1 MFQSLSATPQEL
13 ALRKNGDEFYKS
25 ADIEFKTNSNVVRV
39 DSGANLVETQDGET
53 YNYDYLVLASGGS
66 PRTLDI
72 TKNVPNV
79 YLLRTPEDGNA
90 IGMQIDHP
98 ILKYEI

>member
-1 MFQSLSATPQEL
+1 M
-13 ALRKNGDEFYKS
+13 
-25 ADIEFKTNSNVVRV
+25 VRV
-39 DSGANLVETQDGET
+39 DSGANLVETQDGDT

-90 IGMQIDHP
+90 IGMDIDLP

>member
-1 MFQSLSATPQEL
+1 M
-13 ALRKNGDEFYKS
+13 RKTGDEFYKS
-25 ADIEFKTNSNVVRV
+25 ADIEFMTNSTVVRV
-39 DSGANLVETQDGET
+39 DSDANLVETQDGGT

-72 TKNVPNV
+72 AKNIPNV

-90 IGMQIDHP
+90 IGMNIDHP
-98 ILKYEI
+98 IFKI

>member
-1 MFQSLSATPQEL
+1 MCI
-13 ALRKNGDEFYKS
+13 RD
-25 ADIEFKTNSNVVRV
+25 RV
-39 DSGANLVETQDGET
+39 DSGANLVETQDGGK

-90 IGMQIDHP
+90 IGMDIDHL
-98 ILKYEI
+98 IFKI

>member
-1 MFQSLSATPQEL
+1 MV
-13 ALRKNGDEFYKS
+13 K
-25 ADIEFKTNSNVVRV
+25 V

-72 TKNVPNV
+72 TRNVPNV

-90 IGMQIDHP
+90 IGMDIDHH
-98 ILKYEI
+98 IFKI

>member
-1 MFQSLSATPQEL
+1 M
-13 ALRKNGDEFYKS
+13 
-25 ADIEFKTNSNVVRV
+25 VRV
-39 DSGANLVETQDGET
+39 DSGANLVETQDGDT

-72 TKNVPNV
+72 TQNVPNV

-90 IGMQIDHP
+90 IGMEIDHP
-98 ILKYEI
+98 ILKHKI